1 MDVLSDVLDTLR
13 LRGTLYFSTEFHQP
27 WGLRVPA
34 LRRVARFH
42 LVVRGALWVRVTG
55 QPDAVQLSS
64 GDLILIPHGAEHVM
78 QCSDGSPVRT
88 VDDVV
93 AAAGF
98 TGRGVLVYGG
108 EDRGAPTRLVCGHF
122 EYDESLDHA
131 LLAQLPPS
139 IVVRWEHEVQNSPL
153 ADAFSFITRE
163 VQAGRPGH
171 DAVVRRMSEVLFFLA
186 VRTWAEREESQRG
199 MLAALA
205 DPALAAALSA
215 MHERPADHWSLDSL
229 SRCAAMGRSAF
240 SERFHRVVGATPMRY
255 LTDWRVQ
262 RAKRLLA
269 ESKLGL
275 DGIAA
280 QVGYDSAASLSRVFQ
295 KHTGISPGAYRRQAD
310 APRTRAEAVVPQSS
324 HSTS

>member
-42 LVVRGALWVRVTG
+42 LVVRGTLWVRVTG
-55 QPDAVQLSS
+55 QTEPVQISS
-64 GDLILIPHGAEHVM
+64 GDLILIPHGAEHVLY
-78 QCSDGSPVRT
+78 CSDMSAVRT
-88 VDDVV
+88 MDDVV

-122 EYDESLDHA
+122 EYDESLDHS
-131 LLAQLPPS
+131 LLEQLPAS

-163 VQAGRPGH
+163 VQAARPGH
-171 DAVVRRMSEVLFFLA
+171 DAVVRRLSEVLFFLA

-199 MLAALA
+199 LLAALA
-205 DPALAAALSA
+205 DPALAAALTA
-215 MHERPADHWSLDSL
+215 MHERPAERWSLDSL
-229 SRCAAMGRSAF
+229 SRRAAMGRSAF
-240 SERFHRVVGATPMRY
+240 AERFHRVVGATPMRY

-295 KHTGISPGAYRRQAD
+295 KHTGVSPGVYRRQHPVPRSGAD
-310 APRTRAEAVVPQSS
+310 VVATLPS
-324 HSTS
+324 HSAS